1 MARKTIS
8 NLAVPREP
16 NVELEAYEEPL
27 DILFPRFPNVV
38 SRDGHRAVRIKI
50 RIEDRELIPAN
61 ATAIVIDVDVFGYG
75 AERRGRRTHA
85 FRHRSLWGLS
95 RNQRFPLRP
104 GHGPIYLLDV
114 VVARRRRDDH
124 LGEGPYEAVVAI
136 TPQGPGLVREQRT
149 KRKNTKEEN
158 ELMEVD
164 TSQRVTIRFVAV

>member
-1 MARKTIS
+1 
-8 NLAVPREP
+8 
-16 NVELEAYEEPL
+16 
-27 DILFPRFPNVV
+27 
-38 SRDGHRAVRIKI
+38 
-50 RIEDRELIPAN
+50 
-61 ATAIVIDVDVFGYG
+61 
-75 AERRGRRTHA
+75 
-85 FRHRSLWGLS
+85 
-95 RNQRFPLRP
+95 
-104 GHGPIYLLDV
+104 LLDV